1 MAKLNLLGLADFTI
15 CEDSDLIIYGVPVLL
30 KLSNEGECD
39 YFNINEVDMEKID
52 NVFIKQFMGLSK
64 KRRTEVAVLAGT
76 DYLPSIRGIG
86 IKKALKF
93 IS

>member
-1 MAKLNLLGLADFTI
+1 M
-15 CEDSDLIIYGVPVLL
+15 
-30 KLSNEGECD
+30 
-39 YFNINEVDMEKID
+39 
-52 NVFIKQFMGLSK
+52 FIKQFMGLSK